1 MARAMDKATTPP
13 EFERRRARAAQYL
26 RMSTERQIY
35 SIDNQRDAIRN
46 YAEVMGYDIVA
57 TYEDPGRSGLS
68 ILGRPGLK
76 RLIEDIES
84 RRADFETV
92 VVYDVSR
99 WGRFQ
104 NTDESASYEYRCQRA
119 GVRIEFCAELFVND
133 GSIGS
138 DVLKAIKRSM
148 AAEYSRMLSN
158 RVFAGQS
165 RIVKLGFS
173 GGGPAGYGL
182 RRLLVDGSGNPKAIL
197 HRDERKGLA
206 SDRVVLVA
214 GPENEVSTVRWI
226 FNQFVKKGKTAVE
239 IASALNARGLVTE
252 FGRPWT
258 GACVGT
264 ILASEKYVGNIVWN
278 RISHRLLQ
286 NRLRNPPSA
295 LVRADNVIEPL
306 VPRALFDRAQAI
318 RRARTY
324 LRPDEELLADLTKL
338 LKQRGRLSSPII
350 DAAPSCHSASIYA
363 HRFGS
368 MNAAYQLIGYDG
380 SANYRK
386 LDIRRRLIQIRQQTI
401 ENLMSDIDGVG
412 GSALYDPQTKIM
424 RVNDEF
430 SVAIWTAQYRMNVT
444 GFPRWPFWKRGL
456 IGPEVTILI
465 RMESDNQTVRDFL
478 IAPAHEAQS
487 ALHMLKADNG
497 VRLDAFLFAS
507 LDPVVEMARRE
518 PMPANI

>member
-1 MARAMDKATTPP
+1 MDKFATAPAGP
-13 EFERRRARAAQYL
+13 LGRPRIRAAQYL
-26 RMSTERQIY
+26 RMSTDRQIY

-46 YAEVMGYDIVA
+46 YANVMGYDIVA

-68 ILGRPGLK
+68 LGGRPGLQ
-76 RLIEDIES
+76 RLLEDVES

-104 NTDESASYEYRCQRA
+104 NTDESASYEYRCQIA

-173 GGGPAGYGL
+173 GGGPAGYGF
-182 RRLLVDGSGNPKAIL
+182 RRLLVDGSGNPKAML
-197 HRDERKGLA
+197 DRNERKGLA
-206 SDRVVLVA
+206 SDRVILVP
-214 GPENEVSTVRWI
+214 GPKDEISTVRWM
-226 FNQFVKKGKTAVE
+226 FNQFVTKGKTEAE
-239 IASALNARGLVTE
+239 IATALNARGLVTE
-252 FGRPWT
+252 RGRPWT
-258 GACVGT
+258 KACVGT
-264 ILASEKYVGNIVWN
+264 ILASEKYIGNNIWN
-278 RISHRLLQ
+278 RISHRLLH
-286 NRLRNPPSA
+286 NRVRNPPSEF
-295 LVRADNVIEPL
+295 VRANNAFKPL
-306 VPRALFDRAQAI
+306 VSRALFNRAQAI
-318 RRARTY
+318 KRARAY
-324 LRPDEELLADLTKL
+324 LIPDEVLLADLTKL
-338 LKQRGRLSSPII
+338 QKKRGKLSSPII
-350 DAAPSCHSASIYA
+350 DAAPSCRSASIYW

-368 MNAAYQLIGYDG
+368 LKAAYQLIGYDA

-386 LDIRRRLIQIRQQTI
+386 LDIGNRLNQIRQQII
-401 ENLMSDIDGVG
+401 EDLMLDIRRVG
-412 GSALYDPQTKIM
+412 GSALYESRRKLM
-424 RVNDEF
+424 RVNGEF
-430 SVAIWTAQYRMNVT
+430 SVAIWIARCRTVVT
-444 GFPRWPFWKRGL
+444 GYPRWQFRNRGL
-456 IGPEVTILI
+456 VGPDVTVLI
-465 RMESDNQTVRDFL
+465 RMKRDHQTVRDFL

-487 ALHMLKADNG
+487 ALGMLKADNG

-518 PMPANI
+518 SISAIP

>member
-1 MARAMDKATTPP
+1 MEKPKKVLNP
-13 EFERRRARAAQYL
+13 ERRRARAAQYL

-57 TYEDPGRSGLS
+57 TYEDPGRSGLN
-68 ILGRPGLK
+68 IWGRPGLK

-165 RIVKLGFS
+165 RIIKLGFS
-173 GGGPAGYGL
+173 GGGPAGYGY
-182 RRLLVDGSGNPKAIL
+182 RRVLVDGSGNPKAML
-197 HRDERKGLA
+197 RRDERKGLA
-206 SDRVVLVA
+206 SDRVILVP
-214 GPENEVSTVRWI
+214 GPENEISTVRWM
-226 FNQFVKKGKTAVE
+226 FNQFAKKGKTEAE
-239 IASALNARGLVTE
+239 IAAALNARGLVTE
-252 FGRPWT
+252 LDRPWT
-258 GACVGT
+258 KACVGT
-264 ILASEKYVGNIVWN
+264 ILASEKYIGNRVWN

-286 NRLRNPPSA
+286 NRVRNPPSVF
-295 LVRADNVIEPL
+295 VRADNVIEPL
-306 VPRALFDRAQAI
+306 VSRALFDRAQAI
-318 RRARTY
+318 RRARAY
-324 LRPDEELLADLTKL
+324 LKPDEELLADLTKL
-338 LKQRGRLSSPII
+338 LKERGRLSSPII
-350 DAAPSCHSASIYA
+350 DAAPGCHSASVYG

-368 MNAAYQLIGYDG
+368 MKAAYQLIGYDA

-386 LDIRRRLIQIRQQTI
+386 LDVRNRLNLIRQQTI
-401 ENLMSDIDGVG
+401 DDLMSNIGKAG
-412 GSALYDPQTKIM
+412 GSALYDPKTKLM
-424 RVNDEF
+424 RVNEEF
-430 SVAIWTAQYRMNVT
+430 SVAIWIAHYRIIVT
-444 GFPRWPFWKRGL
+444 GFPRWIFWNRALVGL
-456 IGPEVTILI
+456 GVTILI
-465 RMESDNQTVRDFL
+465 RMGPDHQTVRDYL

-487 ALHMLKADNG
+487 AHRMLQANNG

-518 PMPANI
+518 PISANA

>member
-1 MARAMDKATTPP
+1 
-13 EFERRRARAAQYL
+13 
-26 RMSTERQIY
+26 MSTERQIY

-206 SDRVVLVA
+206 SDRVVLVP

-239 IASALNARGLVTE
+239 IASGHRVWPALDRSV
-252 FGRPWT
+252 RRHDT
-258 GACVGT
+258 GQREICRQHCMEPN
-264 ILASEKYVGNIVWN
+264 IPQASAKPAEKSAK
-278 RISHRLLQ
+278 RSCSRRQRHRTA
-286 NRLRNPPSA
+286 RNPGA
-295 LVRADNVIEPL
+295 VRSCASY
-306 VPRALFDRAQAI
+306 QA
-318 RRARTY
+318 
-324 LRPDEELLADLTKL
+324 
-338 LKQRGRLSSPII
+338 G
-350 DAAPSCHSASIYA
+350 A
-363 HRFGS
+363 H
-368 MNAAYQLIGYDG
+368 L
-380 SANYRK
+380 
-386 LDIRRRLIQIRQQTI
+386 
-401 ENLMSDIDGVG
+401 
-412 GSALYDPQTKIM
+412 PQT
-424 RVNDEF
+424 R
-430 SVAIWTAQYRMNVT
+430 
-444 GFPRWPFWKRGL
+444 
-456 IGPEVTILI
+456 
-465 RMESDNQTVRDFL
+465 
-478 IAPAHEAQS
+478 
-487 ALHMLKADNG
+487 
-497 VRLDAFLFAS
+497 
-507 LDPVVEMARRE
+507 
-518 PMPANI
+518 

>member
-1 MARAMDKATTPP
+1 MDKAAEPDLD
-13 EFERRRARAAQYL
+13 RRRARAAQYL
-26 RMSTERQIY
+26 RMSTDRQVY
-35 SIDNQRDAIRN
+35 SIDNQRDAIRS
-46 YAEVMGYDIVA
+46 YAEVMGYEIVA
-57 TYEDPGRSGLS
+57 TYEDPGRSGLN
-68 ILGRPGLK
+68 IWGRPGLR

-182 RRLLVDGSGNPKAIL
+182 RRLLVDGSGSPKAML
-197 HRDERKGLA
+197 HRNERKGLA
-206 SDRVVLVA
+206 SDRVILVP
-214 GPENEVSTVRWI
+214 GPKSEIATVRWI
-226 FNQFVKKGKTAVE
+226 FNQFVKKGKTDVE

-258 GACVGT
+258 RACVST
-264 ILASEKYVGNIVWN
+264 ILASEKYIGNSVWN
-278 RISHRLLQ
+278 RISHRLLD
-286 NRLRNPPSA
+286 NRTRNPPSA
-295 LVRADNVIEPL
+295 FIRADNVIEPL
-306 VPRALFDRAQAI
+306 VARALFDRAQAI
-318 RRARTY
+318 KKARTY
-324 LRPDEELLADLTKL
+324 LTPDRELLADLTRL
-338 LKQRGRLSSPII
+338 LKVRGKLSSPII
-350 DAAPSCHSASIYA
+350 DAAPGCRSANIYM

-368 MNAAYQLIGYDG
+368 MKAAYQLIGYDG
-380 SANYRK
+380 SANFRK
-386 LDIRRRLIQIRQQTI
+386 LDISRRLEQIRQQTI
-401 ENLMSDIDGVG
+401 ESLISDIGRVG
-412 GSALYDPQTKIM
+412 GATQFDPRTKLM
-424 RVNDEF
+424 RVNEEF
-430 SVAIWTAQYRMNVT
+430 CVAIWIAQYRIMV
-444 GFPRWPFWKRGL
+444 GGYPRWPFWKRGI
-456 IGPEVTILI
+456 IGPDVTILI
-465 RMESDNQTVRDFL
+465 RMEADNQSIRDYL

-487 ALHMLKADNG
+487 ACGALKAENG
-497 VRLDAFLFAS
+497 ARLNAFLFPS

-518 PMPANI
+518 PISAGARR

>member
-1 MARAMDKATTPP
+1 
-13 EFERRRARAAQYL
+13 
-26 RMSTERQIY
+26 MSTERQIY
-35 SIDNQRDAIRN
+35 SINNQRDAIRN
-46 YAEVMGYDIVA
+46 YAEVMGYEIVA
-57 TYEDPGRSGLS
+57 TYEDPGRSGLN
-68 ILGRPGLK
+68 IWGRPGLT

-165 RIVKLGFS
+165 RIIKLGFS
-173 GGGPAGYGL
+173 GGGPAGYGY
-182 RRLLVDGSGNPKAIL
+182 RRLLIDGSGNPKAML
-197 HRDERKGLA
+197 YRDERKGLA
-206 SDRVVLVA
+206 SDRVILVP
-214 GPENEVSTVRWI
+214 GPKSEISTVRWI
-226 FNQFVKKGKTAVE
+226 FNQFVKKEKTEVE

-252 FGRPWT
+252 LGRPWT
-258 GACVGT
+258 RACVSS
-264 ILASEKYVGNIVWN
+264 ILASEKYIGNSVWN

-286 NRLRNPPSA
+286 NRVRNPPSA
-295 LVRADNVIEPL
+295 FVRADDVIEPL
-306 VPRALFDRAQAI
+306 VTRALFDRAQAI
-318 RRARTY
+318 KTARTY
-324 LRPDEELLADLTKL
+324 VRPDEELLADLTRL
-338 LKQRGRLSSPII
+338 LKERGKLSSPII
-350 DAAPSCHSASIYA
+350 DAAPGCHSANIYW

-368 MNAAYQLIGYDG
+368 MKAAYKLIGYDA
-380 SANYRK
+380 SANFRK
-386 LDIRRRLIQIRQQTI
+386 LDIRNGLDRIRQETI
-401 ENLMSDIDGVG
+401 DNLISDIGRVG
-412 GSALYDPQTKIM
+412 GSARYDPRTKLM
-424 RVNDEF
+424 LVNEEF
-430 SVAIWTAQYRMNVT
+430 SVAIWIAQYRIIVT
-444 GFPRWPFWKRGL
+444 GYPRWPFWKRGL
-456 IGPEVTILI
+456 VGPDVTILI
-465 RMESDNQTVRDFL
+465 RMESDHQTVRDFL

-487 ALHMLKADNG
+487 ALRMLKAGNG

-518 PMPANI
+518 PIPASV